1 MIRPAPL
8 FALLAASFLALAPS
22 MASAQSTEA
31 DYLKRF
37 NGSFFGDGTVRTKA
51 SGSDHS
57 VTCTVKGK
65 TTATTASLNGTCRA
79 AIIFSRKIGADLK
92 VDSSGRYT
100 GTYIG
105 SKIGPAQLNGTR
117 TGNTLNL
124 IVTWP
129 KEVNGDKNATM
140 TITNDGRGGFTF
152 IVADRKTRGGPVVK
166 TTSVKFGKGR

>member
-8 FALLAASFLALAPS
+8 FTLLAATFLVAGSGA
-22 MASAQSTEA
+22 ASAQSTEA
-31 DYLKRF
+31 TYLKRF
-37 NGSFFGDGTVRTKA
+37 NGSFFGDGSVRTKA

-65 TTATTASLNGTCRA
+65 TSESTASLNGTCRA

-100 GTYIG
+100 GTYVG
-105 SKIGPAQLNGTR
+105 SKIGPAQLSGTR

-140 TITNDGRGGFTF
+140 TITNDGRGGFSF
-152 IVADRKTRGGPVVK
+152 IVADRKKRNGPVVK
-166 TTSVKFGKGR
+166 TTSINFNKGR